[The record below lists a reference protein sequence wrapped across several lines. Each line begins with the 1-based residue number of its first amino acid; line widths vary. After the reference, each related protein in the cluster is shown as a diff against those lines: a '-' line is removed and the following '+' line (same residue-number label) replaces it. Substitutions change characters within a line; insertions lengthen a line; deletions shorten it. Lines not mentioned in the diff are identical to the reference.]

1 MVRDT
6 ITESIRATRHAL
18 AAKFDNDIKRI
29 GDDLRR
35 QQKESTRTI
44 VRLPRRRPRIA
55 TTTNKPLHGSGEVA
69 VLPVDNSAAV
79 R

>member
-1 MVRDT
+1 MIRDT

-35 QQKESTRTI
+35 QQKESARTI
-44 VRLPRRRPRIA
+44 VRLPKRRPRIVTA
-55 TTTNKPLHGSGEVA
+55 TNTPSRRSG
-69 VLPVDNSAAV
+69 
-79 R
+79 